1 MLLFACFD
9 LCVSVLGLCICVFLF
24 VEQRYRM
31 IQFYLK
37 SNSEYNMVGDDGD
50 NGAAR
55 PNGKR
60 CPLPLISTYCNASRY
75 EADTRCVAIKQWKTQ
90 VFLEKCQQLI
100 KVQFSSEE

>member
-1 MLLFACFD
+1 MAFRCFYLRVLICAF
-9 LCVSVLGLCICVFLF
+9 LCLGLCICVFLF

-60 CPLPLISTYCNASRY
+60 CRHLFPLIATPPDMRRIHGVSQSNNGKRKFSLRNANN
-75 EADTRCVAIKQWKTQ
+75 
-90 VFLEKCQQLI
+90 
-100 KVQFSSEE
+100 

>member
-24 VEQRYRM
+24 VEQRYS
-31 IQFYLK
+31 ITLK
-37 SNSEYNMVGDDGD
+37 VSSEYNMVGDDGD

-60 CPLPLISTYCNASRY
+60 CRHLFPLIATPPDMRRIHGVSQSNNG
-75 EADTRCVAIKQWKTQ
+75 KTQ
-90 VFLEKCQQLI
+90 VFLQKCQQLI
-100 KVQFSSEE
+100 KVQFSSDNLCEE